1 MVTIRGPALR
11 LMGQKVILREKQ
23 LADAANDY
31 AWGSD
36 RELMRLD
43 AADAFDIPFTE
54 FLTSYAEGI
63 GKGKNRRFAIE
74 TMDGRHIGNCTCY
87 NIHSFRKEADL
98 GIMIGDRRYWGK
110 GYGSDAVATLV
121 HYIFEDMG
129 LRRISLRTLS
139 WNVRAQKCFEKC
151 GFVPCGHMVKDQYE
165 FLRMEIYRD

>member
-1 MVTIRGPALR
+1 MVTIRGSMPR
-11 LMGQKVILREKQ
+11 LMGKKVILREKQ
-23 LADAANDY
+23 LADASNDY
-31 AWGSD
+31 AWGTD

-43 AADAFDIPFTE
+43 AAHPFDIPFTE
-54 FLTSYAEGI
+54 FLTSYAAAI